1 MSLAEV
7 ALGLA
12 WLGLTAYAVF
22 GGADFGGGFWYLF
35 ARRGR
40 SGAAQ
45 RRLIEDVI
53 GPIWEANHVWLIF
66 VLVVTWTAFPPVFA
80 AVASTLYIPLTGAA
94 FGIILRGSGFAFRT
108 AVRGTLWDELFGRTF
123 ALSSVIT
130 PFFLG
135 TVAGAIASGRVP
147 TGNARGAAVASWLNG
162 TSLMGGT
169 LAVGICAYLAAV
181 FLTADARRRDELD
194 LAESFRRRALAT
206 GVIVGAVAIT
216 GIGVLVVDAPPLAR
230 GLAGPGLPL
239 VIASAAGGIGSL
251 GLLLRRR
258 YVAARIAAVVA
269 VVSVLWAWAAAQYPF
284 LLVGE
289 LTIRDA
295 QTAPTTL
302 AALVGGLIIGGIVI
316 IPSLTWL
323 YVLTQRVPER
333 R

>member
-1 MSLAEV
+1 MSLAEA

-22 GGADFGGGFWYLF
+22 GGADFGGGFWDLV

-40 SGAAQ
+40 AGAAQ
-45 RRLIEDVI
+45 RQLIEDVI
-53 GPIWEANHVWLIF
+53 APVWEANHVWLIF
-66 VLVVTWTAFPPVFA
+66 VLVVSWTAFPPVFA

-108 AVRGTLWDELFGRTF
+108 AVHGTAWEGFFGRTF

-147 TGNARGAAVASWLNG
+147 SGNARGEAVASWLNG
-162 TSLMGGT
+162 TSLLGGT

-181 FLTADARRRDELD
+181 FLTADAQRRGLLD
-194 LAESFRRRALAT
+194 VAEGFRQRGLAT
-206 GVIVGAVAIT
+206 GVIVGAAAIA
-216 GIGVLVVDAPPLAR
+216 GIGVLVVDAPNLAR

-239 VIASAAGGIGSL
+239 VITSAAGGIGSL
-251 GLLLRRR
+251 ALLMRRR
-258 YVAARIAAVVA
+258 YVYARVAAVIA

-295 QTAPTTL
+295 ATAPATL
-302 AALVGGLIIGGIVI
+302 AALVGGLVIGALVI
-316 IPSLTWL
+316 IPSLVWL
-323 YVLTQRVPER
+323 YLLSQRAPR
-333 R
+333 RR